1 MLKTYH
7 IALACVILAV
17 VVLLFGGESLSL
29 EEWQEVY
36 LNVKNHFLHNEEL
49 SSLSIIILEIRLPR
63 VILALLVGAS
73 LSGSGVVMQTI
84 FRNPLVDPF
93 LLGISSGAM
102 LGVAMAIAVVE
113 SNIAILAFFGAIL
126 ASLAVLAMNR
136 VLGNSVLSLVLSGVV
151 LSAFLSA
158 LAGAIKF
165 FVIPQKAQA
174 IVVWLL
180 GSLSLSS
187 YKDCLIAFI
196 GLSLGFIPLFL
207 LRWRINLLSLSDA
220 QSLSLGINPVLLRS
234 LCLVCVSVASALAV
248 SVSGTIGWIGL
259 VIPHV
264 ARLFFGANLQKLLL
278 SSLLMGAFFL
288 LLADVVAKT
297 ITPYDLPVGIATSV
311 LGAPFFLWLLFR
323 TRGCDGLRS

>member
-29 EEWQEVY
+29 EEWQGVC

-49 SSLSIIILEIRLPR
+49 SSLSVIILEIRLPR

-323 TRGCDGLRS
+323 TRGV

>member
-7 IALACVILAV
+7 IALACLILAV

-29 EEWQEVY
+29 EEWKEVC

-102 LGVAMAIAVVE
+102 LGVAAAIAIFE

-136 VLGNSVLSLVLSGVV
+136 VLGNSTLSLVLSGVV
-151 LSAFLSA
+151 LSAFLGA

-187 YKDCLIAFI
+187 YKDCLVAFI

-311 LGAPFFLWLLFR
+311 LGAPFFLWLLFK
-323 TRGCDGLRS
+323 TRGV

>member
-17 VVLLFGGESLSL
+17 VVLLFGGESLSV
-29 EEWQEVY
+29 EEWKEVC

-323 TRGCDGLRS
+323 TRGV

>member
-17 VVLLFGGESLSL
+17 VVLLFGGESLSF
-29 EEWQEVY
+29 EEWKEVC

-49 SSLSIIILEIRLPR
+49 SSLSVIILEIRLPR

-187 YKDCLIAFI
+187 YKDFLIAFI

-323 TRGCDGLRS
+323 TRGV

>member
-29 EEWQEVY
+29 EEWKEVC

-165 FVIPQKAQA
+165 FMIPQKAQA

-323 TRGCDGLRS
+323 TRGV

>member
-17 VVLLFGGESLSL
+17 VVLLFGGESLSF
-29 EEWQEVY
+29 EEWQGVC

-126 ASLAVLAMNR
+126 ASLAVLTMNR

-323 TRGCDGLRS
+323 TRGV

>member
-17 VVLLFGGESLSL
+17 VVLLFGGESLSF
-29 EEWQEVY
+29 EEWKEVC

-102 LGVAMAIAVVE
+102 LGVAMAIAIFE

-248 SVSGTIGWIGL
+248 SVSGTVGWIGL

-323 TRGCDGLRS
+323 TRGV

>member
-17 VVLLFGGESLSL
+17 VVLLFGGESLSF
-29 EEWQEVY
+29 EEWKEVC

-297 ITPYDLPVGIATSV
+297 ITSYDLPVGIATSV

-323 TRGCDGLRS
+323 TRGV

>member
-29 EEWQEVY
+29 EEWQGVC

-49 SSLSIIILEIRLPR
+49 SSLSVIILEIRLPR

-297 ITPYDLPVGIATSV
+297 ITPYDLPVSIATSV

-323 TRGCDGLRS
+323 TRGV

>member
-17 VVLLFGGESLSL
+17 VVLLFGGETLSL
-29 EEWQEVY
+29 EEWKEVC

-73 LSGSGVVMQTI
+73 FSGSGVVMQTI

-323 TRGCDGLRS
+323 TRGV

>member
-7 IALACVILAV
+7 IALACAILAV

-29 EEWQEVY
+29 EEWQGVC
-36 LNVKNHFLHNEEL
+36 LNVKNHFLYNEEL
-49 SSLSIIILEIRLPR
+49 SSLSVIILEIRLPR

-323 TRGCDGLRS
+323 TRGV

>member
-29 EEWQEVY
+29 EEWQEVC
-36 LNVKNHFLHNEEL
+36 LNVKNHFLRNEEL

-63 VILALLVGAS
+63 VILALLVGAN

-323 TRGCDGLRS
+323 TRGV

>member
-29 EEWQEVY
+29 EEWKEVC

-297 ITPYDLPVGIATSV
+297 ITSYDLPVGIATSV

-323 TRGCDGLRS
+323 TRGV

>member
-17 VVLLFGGESLSL
+17 VVLLFGGETLSL
-29 EEWQEVY
+29 EEWKEVC

-234 LCLVCVSVASALAV
+234 LCLVCVSIASALAV

-311 LGAPFFLWLLFR
+311 LGAPFFLWLLFK
-323 TRGCDGLRS
+323 TRGV

>member
-29 EEWQEVY
+29 EEWQGVC
-36 LNVKNHFLHNEEL
+36 LNMKNHFLHNEEL
-49 SSLSIIILEIRLPR
+49 SSLSVIILEIRLPR

-323 TRGCDGLRS
+323 TRGV

>member
-17 VVLLFGGESLSL
+17 VVLLFGGESLSF
-29 EEWQEVY
+29 EEWQEVF

-49 SSLSIIILEIRLPR
+49 SSLSVIILEIRLPR

-323 TRGCDGLRS
+323 TRGV

>member
-49 SSLSIIILEIRLPR
+49 SSLSVIILEIRLPR

-323 TRGCDGLRS
+323 TKGV

>member
-29 EEWQEVY
+29 EEWQGVC

-49 SSLSIIILEIRLPR
+49 SSLSVIILEIRLPR

-126 ASLAVLAMNR
+126 ASLAVLTMNR

-323 TRGCDGLRS
+323 TRGV

>member
-29 EEWQEVY
+29 EEWKEVC

-49 SSLSIIILEIRLPR
+49 ISLSIIILEIRLPR

-323 TRGCDGLRS
+323 TRGV

>member
-29 EEWQEVY
+29 EEWKEVC

-248 SVSGTIGWIGL
+248 SVSGTIGWVGV

-264 ARLFFGANLQKLLL
+264 ARVFFGANLQKLLL

-323 TRGCDGLRS
+323 TRGV

>member
-36 LNVKNHFLHNEEL
+36 LNVKNHFLRNEEL
-49 SSLSIIILEIRLPR
+49 SSLSVIILEIRLPR

-323 TRGCDGLRS
+323 TRGV

>member
-7 IALACVILAV
+7 IALSCVILAV

-49 SSLSIIILEIRLPR
+49 SSLSVIILEIRLPR

-323 TRGCDGLRS
+323 TRGV

>member
-29 EEWQEVY
+29 EEWKEVC
-36 LNVKNHFLHNEEL
+36 LNMKNHFLHNEEL

-323 TRGCDGLRS
+323 TRGV

>member
-17 VVLLFGGESLSL
+17 MVLLFGGESLSF
-29 EEWQEVY
+29 EEWKEVC

-323 TRGCDGLRS
+323 TRGV

>member
-17 VVLLFGGESLSL
+17 VVLLFGGESLSF
-29 EEWQEVY
+29 EEWKEVC

-63 VILALLVGAS
+63 VILAFLVGAS

-323 TRGCDGLRS
+323 TRGV

>member
-17 VVLLFGGESLSL
+17 LVLLFGGESLSL
-29 EEWQEVY
+29 EEWKEVC

-49 SSLSIIILEIRLPR
+49 SSLSVIILEIRLPR

-323 TRGCDGLRS
+323 TRGV

>member
-7 IALACVILAV
+7 IALACLILAV

-29 EEWQEVY
+29 EEWKEVC

-102 LGVAMAIAVVE
+102 LGVAAAIAIFE

-151 LSAFLSA
+151 LSAFLGA

-187 YKDCLIAFI
+187 YKDCLVAFI

-311 LGAPFFLWLLFR
+311 LGAPFFLWLLFK
-323 TRGCDGLRS
+323 TRGV

>member
-29 EEWQEVY
+29 EEWKEVC

-126 ASLAVLAMNR
+126 ASLAILAMNR

-323 TRGCDGLRS
+323 TRGV

>member
-7 IALACVILAV
+7 VALACVILAV

-49 SSLSIIILEIRLPR
+49 SSLSVIILEIRLPR

-264 ARLFFGANLQKLLL
+264 ARLFFGANLQRLLL

-323 TRGCDGLRS
+323 TRGV

>member
-1 MLKTYH
+1 MFKTYH

-17 VVLLFGGESLSL
+17 VVLLFGGETLSL
-29 EEWQEVY
+29 EEWKEVC

-126 ASLAVLAMNR
+126 ASLAVLVMNR

-323 TRGCDGLRS
+323 TRGV

>member
-17 VVLLFGGESLSL
+17 VVLLFGGETLSL
-29 EEWQEVY
+29 EEWQGVC

-323 TRGCDGLRS
+323 TRGV

>member
-17 VVLLFGGESLSL
+17 VVLLFGGESLSF
-29 EEWQEVY
+29 EEWKEVC

-49 SSLSIIILEIRLPR
+49 ISLSIIILEIRLPR

-323 TRGCDGLRS
+323 TRGV

>member
-49 SSLSIIILEIRLPR
+49 SSLSVIILEIRLPR

-73 LSGSGVVMQTI
+73 LSGSGVVMQTV

-323 TRGCDGLRS
+323 TRGV

>member
-17 VVLLFGGESLSL
+17 LVLLFGGESLSL
-29 EEWQEVY
+29 EEWQEVF

-49 SSLSIIILEIRLPR
+49 SSLSVIILEIRLPR

-323 TRGCDGLRS
+323 TRGV

>member
-17 VVLLFGGESLSL
+17 VVLLFGGESLSF
-29 EEWQEVY
+29 EEWKEVC

-297 ITPYDLPVGIATSV
+297 VTPYDLPVGIATSV

-323 TRGCDGLRS
+323 TRGV

>member
-7 IALACVILAV
+7 IALACVILAM

-29 EEWQEVY
+29 EEWKEVC
-36 LNVKNHFLHNEEL
+36 LNVKNHFLYNEEL

-102 LGVAMAIAVVE
+102 LGVAAAIAIFE

-151 LSAFLSA
+151 LSAFLGA

-187 YKDCLIAFI
+187 YKDCLVAFI

-311 LGAPFFLWLLFR
+311 LGAPFFLWLLFK
-323 TRGCDGLRS
+323 TRGV

>member
-17 VVLLFGGESLSL
+17 VVLLFGGETLSL
-29 EEWQEVY
+29 EEWKEVC

-187 YKDCLIAFI
+187 YRDCLIAFI

-323 TRGCDGLRS
+323 TRGV

>member
-1 MLKTYH
+1 MFKTYH

-29 EEWQEVY
+29 EEWKEVC

-102 LGVAMAIAVVE
+102 LGVAAAIAIFE

-126 ASLAVLAMNR
+126 ASLTVLAMNR
-136 VLGNSVLSLVLSGVV
+136 VLGNSTLSLVLSGVV
-151 LSAFLSA
+151 LSAFLGA

-187 YKDCLIAFI
+187 YKDCLVAFI

-311 LGAPFFLWLLFR
+311 LGAPFFLWLLFK
-323 TRGCDGLRS
+323 TRGV

>member
-29 EEWQEVY
+29 EEWKEVC
-36 LNVKNHFLHNEEL
+36 LNVKNHFLYNEEL

-323 TRGCDGLRS
+323 TRGV